1 MTTLGS
7 SRLRDLGDAAMVE
20 RYGCDRFTATVLG
33 NRFRYIV
40 EQMCGRMLTAA
51 FSPILRDFYDFAAT
65 ISGPPSA
72 GWPTPAMSNS
82 SVLFTGTMADSVRNT
97 VEEYGIDRLGP
108 GDVIIANDPYR
119 NGTHVNDILF
129 ARPVFHEGTLAGFVN
144 LKAHQLDMGG
154 VVPAGFSAVKHNV
167 FENGLV
173 ISPRA
178 LYVADEPVPETW
190 SLIFD
195 NVRFGDILFPDML
208 TVCAELQRGERLL
221 AETLERYG
229 AEAVHGAMSY
239 VCDAATEGMSV
250 GLSAIADGEWVG
262 ESLIDCDGVDDTEEF
277 VIRARVN
284 KRGDR
289 AEVDFS
295 GSSRQARTCI
305 NATPLDVRTAVAI
318 AFKMIFDPKRP
329 FSSGT
334 LGTIDIVLPEGSC
347 ISALPPDGAVFAYYE
362 QSIAICQAV
371 LSALSHGVDDL
382 AIAGDRGGSDLH
394 NANGV
399 LPDGTPWISSAQLG
413 GEIGGFGANRHGDAD
428 SQVLSYMANGI
439 APAIESV
446 EAEVPAIVLRHEVV
460 PDTGGAGT
468 HRGGT
473 SIMRDTL
480 WLTPAQH
487 YLMTMRYKRPT
498 GFGARGG
505 DDGITGGVWMW
516 DDGEFDGISST
527 APEHYR
533 TATVLAGKVDVD
545 TGLPDLDGSC
555 PYYLREPFWNTP
567 EHTVMRYRT
576 NAGGGWGDPLERDPS
591 AVCRDVRDEY
601 LTIDGASRQYG
612 VVVEGDP
619 IADPE
624 GLTIDAEAT
633 VRLRESMR
641 AERSATGPA
650 ATA

>member
-1 MTTLGS
+1 MTTFDS
-7 SRLRDLGDAAMVE
+7 VRLRDLDDAAMTD
-20 RYGCDRFTATVLG
+20 RYGCDRFSATVLG

-65 ISGPPSA
+65 ISGPPTV

-97 VEEYGIDRLGP
+97 IEEYGIDRLGP
-108 GDVIIANDPYR
+108 GDIIIGNDPYR

-129 ARPVFHEGTLAGFVN
+129 ARPVFHQGELAGFVN

-154 VVPAGFSAVKHNV
+154 LVPAGFSAVKHNV

-208 TVCAELQRGERLL
+208 TVCAELRRGEQLL
-221 AETLERYG
+221 VDTLERYG
-229 AEAVHGAMSY
+229 TPAVHGAMRY
-239 VCDAATEGMSV
+239 VCDAATEGMAAGLASV
-250 GLSAIADGEWVG
+250 ADGEWTG
-262 ESLIDCDGVDDTEEF
+262 ESLVDCDGVDDTEEYL
-277 VIRARVN
+277 IRARIV
-284 KRGDR
+284 KRGNR

-318 AFKMIFDPKRP
+318 AFKMVFDPKRP

-334 LGTIDIVLPEGSC
+334 LGTIDVVLPEGSC

-371 LSALSHGVDDL
+371 LSALSQGVGEL

-394 NANGV
+394 NANGL

-413 GEIGGFGANRHGDAD
+413 GEVGGFGANRHGDAD

-439 APAIESV
+439 APAIEAV

-460 PDTGGAGT
+460 PDTGGAGA

-473 SIMRDTL
+473 SIMRDTI

-498 GFGARGG
+498 GFGVRGG
-505 DDGITGGVWMW
+505 GDGLTGGVWMW
-516 DDGEFDGISST
+516 DEGEFDRISSP
-527 APEHYR
+527 APEHYAA
-533 TATVLAGKVDVD
+533 ATVLAGKVDPA
-545 TGLPDLDGSC
+545 TRLPDLDGEC
-555 PYYLREPFWNTP
+555 PYYLREPFWNTAAG
-567 EHTVMRYRT
+567 TVMRYRT
-576 NAGGGWGDPLERDPS
+576 NAGGGWGDPLDRDPDD
-591 AVCRDVRDEY
+591 VRRDVRDEY
-601 LTIDGASRQYG
+601 VTIEGAARQYG

-619 IADPE
+619 AVDPE
-624 GLTIDAEAT
+624 GLVVDVDGTDQ
-633 VRLRESMR
+633 LRAAMR
-641 AERSATGPA
+641 AARNDAGV
-650 ATA
+650 TA